1 MSKKYALKR
10 IALVAV
16 SALGFG
22 LMSVVPASAT
32 AVSAITNVVPAVKG
46 SPADTTLVLVAAGSL
61 GTRYSS
67 YTLYTNDGTVAVS
80 DLNLTVNAG
89 YASAGDTYE
98 VTFSPDG
105 IATGSA
111 LANYKKV
118 KTAATTAASGTGA
131 SVSTRVLSNMSDNVG
146 TYALTTGSTSL
157 NVGTHYMYVQGT
169 FAADYTA
176 ADDWKIQLNIA
187 NPTMT
192 NVVPT
197 ITNSSTTLAGRVG
210 QQVSIPVSSQNPVLA
225 AGAGIRPFQ
234 RYAASITA
242 QPNPGTGQSVVYP
255 TLTAGSA
262 TINTTLTRY
271 DLAQSV
277 STGSTVLI
285 SASAAS
291 RGTAANA
298 TGPSSVLYTTTLAS
312 GAAVAAVTS
321 NQTVGTVTFT
331 PVTTGTYSLV
341 VWSESSATGIPS
353 LSGSESSQTFTI
365 NVSAG
370 VSTITMT
377 PTNSSSSTQSSSK
390 GSLVKMTLKD
400 AAGNAT
406 TLSPGEAVTVT
417 PSGSAIIAKVNN
429 NAASSTAGQVWNLSA
444 ANFNTSGVAWI
455 NVTDT
460 VAESATITAS
470 ISGGTSASTTL
481 TFADTV
487 DVGATPAIS
496 SLATGANTT
505 TGASMKIPLGA
516 STLSWRATASTGS
529 AVGYS
534 VTESLNSSVG
544 TITGYT
550 TALSYTGVASGN
562 TTLGYASFSVTATT
576 TAAGQSYTLSTDAD
590 ASSTPSTVTSE
601 ATTAGVLA
609 VTPST
614 VNAVAGA
621 TNSFTALLKDKF
633 KRAYAS
639 QTVSVTV
646 TGKNPTASATTL
658 VTDATGRVTFSL
670 TDANTNTA
678 VTDTVTFTSGSAVAV
693 SVSYGTNAA
702 STVTVAS
709 DDYSVTG
716 VANDA
721 ITPNAIATAYT
732 GAQAGARTVTAT
744 VKNAAGALLAG
755 VPVVFTV
762 SGTTAAVTSTT
773 QTVYTSVSGTA
784 SASVY
789 GWATGTYTVTA
800 TAGGIAGTATVSFY
814 STGDDSVR
822 TVSATAAGNQVTGMA
837 KDRFGNPV
845 QGATLY
851 AKVTTGAGNIGG
863 ALTATGT
870 TDSTGSVIWIVSDAS
885 STVTV
890 SNISFSAVAG
900 TVVGQT
906 SAAKG
911 FDVGGADATAFTAT
925 TVGTT
930 TTAETGVGASFDAA
944 GVSSATVTVSVD
956 NAAEEATDAALEAT
970 DAANAATDAANLAA
984 EAADAAT
991 VAAEEARDAA
1001 DAATAAVEELATQV
1015 ATLMAAL
1022 KAQITTLANTVA
1034 KIAKK
1039 VKA

>member
-1 MSKKYALKR
+1 MSTKTTFKR
-10 IALVAV
+10 IALVTVA
-16 SALGFG
+16 ALGF
-22 LMSVVPASAT
+22 SV
-32 AVSAITNVVPAVKG
+32 
-46 SPADTTLVLVAAGSL
+46 L
-61 GTRYSS
+61 
-67 YTLYTNDGTVAVS
+67 GTVA
-80 DLNLTVNAG
+80 
-89 YASAGDTYE
+89 ASAAHTSGDTSLAK
-98 VTFSPDG
+98 VLTF
-105 IATGSA
+105 T
-111 LANYKKV
+111 N
-118 KTAATTAASGTGA
+118 TNTT
-131 SVSTRVLSNMSDNVG
+131 V
-146 TYALTTGSTSL
+146 
-157 NVGTHYMYVQGT
+157 
-169 FAADYTA
+169 
-176 ADDWKIQLNIA
+176 
-187 NPTMT
+187 
-192 NVVPT
+192 
-197 ITNSSTTLAGRVG
+197 AGRVG
-210 QQVSIPVSSQNPVLA
+210 QEISIP
-225 AGAGIRPFQ
+225 
-234 RYAASITA
+234 ITA
-242 QPNPGTGQSVVYP
+242 SAAAITPTSTATETVSVAATITSQPATSAIYLSLDSGADMVTGTGEISKGVFYGAATNTGVVTTGSLTDTGTSSSV
-255 TLTAGSA
+255 A
-262 TINTTLTRY
+262 TINYVAPSPAGNTTE
-271 DLAQSV
+271 
-277 STGSTVLI
+277 I
-285 SASAAS
+285 
-291 RGTAANA
+291 
-298 TGPSSVLYTTTLAS
+298 
-312 GAAVAAVTS
+312 AAVSSA
-321 NQTVGTVTFT
+321 TVATVRFT
-331 PVTTGTYSLV
+331 PTVAGTYSV
-341 VWSESSATGIPS
+341 TVWNENDRAVTNFAGTGGTIATNSAQAA
-353 LSGSESSQTFTI
+353 LSGAENYKTFTI
-365 NVSAG
+365 NVSTG

-377 PTNSSSSTQSSSK
+377 AINSTSSTASASY
-390 GSLVKMTLKD
+390 GSLVKVTLKD

-406 TLSPGEAVTVT
+406 TLAPGESVTVT
-417 PSGSAIIAKVNN
+417 PSGSAIVAKVNN
-429 NAASSTAGQVWNLSA
+429 NAASSTAGQPWNLSA

-481 TFADTV
+481 TFKTVV
-487 DVGATPAIS
+487 DVSATPAIS
-496 SLATGANTT
+496 SLATGADTT
-505 TGASMKIPLGA
+505 TGASMKIPVGT
-516 STLSWRATASTGS
+516 SSLSWRATASTGS

-534 VTESLNSSVG
+534 VTESLNASVG

-550 TALSYTGVASGN
+550 TALSYSGVASGD
-562 TTLGYASFSVTATT
+562 TTLGYASFGVTATT
-576 TAAGQSYTLSTDAD
+576 TVAGQSYTLSTDTDGTTA
-590 ASSTPSTVTSE
+590 PSTVTSE

-646 TGKNPTASATTL
+646 AGKNPTAAATTL

-709 DDYSVTG
+709 DDYTVTG
-716 VANDA
+716 VANDSVS
-721 ITPNAIATAYT
+721 PNAIATGYT

-773 QTVYTSVSGTA
+773 QTVYTGVSGTA

-800 TAGGIAGTATVSFY
+800 TTGGKSGTATVTFY
-814 STGDDSVR
+814 STGNDSVR

-851 AKVTTGAGNIGG
+851 AKVTAGAGNIGG

-870 TDSTGSVIWIVSDAS
+870 TDSKGQVVWVVSDAT

-900 TVVGQT
+900 TIVGQT

-911 FDVGGADATAFTAT
+911 YDVGGADATAMTAT

-930 TTAETGVGASFDAA
+930 TTAETGVGASFADAGVASASVEATVANDASAAADAA
-944 GVSSATVTVSVD
+944 A
-956 NAAEEATDAALEAT
+956 EAT
-970 DAANAATDAANLAA
+970 DAANAATDAANAAA

-991 VAAEEARDAA
+991 AAAQDAA
-1001 DAATAAVEELATQV
+1001 DAV
-1015 ATLMAAL
+1015 AAL
-1022 KAQITTLANTVA
+1022 STSVTEMVNALKKQITALTNLVI
-1034 KIAKK
+1034 KIQKK

>member
-1 MSKKYALKR
+1 MNSPFKFPRRVRIHGGECGAVARALHHEAQKVALIQNEQSLISDEKAFSRQADDEKSSKSTFIERKQMSTKTSIKR

-16 SALGFG
+16 AALGFG
-22 LMSVVPASAT
+22 VLTSVAPASAAPT
-32 AVSAITNVVPAVKG
+32 
-46 SPADTTLVLVAAGSL
+46 
-61 GTRYSS
+61 
-67 YTLYTNDGTVAVS
+67 DGA
-80 DLNLTVNAG
+80 LPYMLT
-89 YASAGDTYE
+89 
-98 VTFSPDG
+98 
-105 IATGSA
+105 
-111 LANYKKV
+111 
-118 KTAATTAASGTGA
+118 
-131 SVSTRVLSNMSDNVG
+131 STID
-146 TYALTTGSTSL
+146 
-157 NVGTHYMYVQGT
+157 
-169 FAADYTA
+169 
-176 ADDWKIQLNIA
+176 
-187 NPTMT
+187 
-192 NVVPT
+192 
-197 ITNSSTTLAGRVG
+197 NSSTTLAGRVG
-210 QQVSIPVSSQNPVLA
+210 QQVSFQITAGIDAVADAVVAAA
-225 AGAGIRPFQ
+225 AGSTTFTVVS
-234 RYAASITA
+234 YAAAITT
-242 QPNPGTGQSVVYP
+242 QPATSAIYPSLTSVVIG
-255 TLTAGSA
+255 AGSLTTIGLGKA
-262 TINTTLTRY
+262 TAATATSS
-271 DLAQSV
+271 AGS
-277 STGSTVLI
+277 STGTSSTVATLNY
-285 SASAAS
+285 
-291 RGTAANA
+291 ANA
-298 TGPSSVLYTTTLAS
+298 TEDAGT
-312 GAAVAAVTS
+312 GAVAA
-321 NQTVGTVTFT
+321 GTQVATLSFT
-331 PVTTGTYSLV
+331 PTVAGTYSV
-341 VWSESSATGIPS
+341 TVWNEKDRSFPAAGTASSVITATSEAS
-353 LSGSESSQTFTI
+353 LSGSESSKTFTI
-365 NVSAG
+365 NVSTG

-377 PTNSSSSTQSSSK
+377 PTNSSSSTESASY
-390 GSLVKMTLKD
+390 GSLVKVTLKD

-406 TLSPGEAVTVT
+406 TLSPGESVTVT

-429 NAASSTAGQVWNLSA
+429 SAASSTAGQAWNLSA
-444 ANFNTSGVAWI
+444 ANFNTAGVAWI
-455 NVTDT
+455 NVTDA

-496 SLATGANTT
+496 SLATGADVT
-505 TGASMKIPLGA
+505 TGTSMKIPLGA

-944 GVSSATVTVSVD
+944 GVSSATVTVTVD
-956 NAAEEATDAALEAT
+956 NAAESATDAALEAT

-1022 KAQITTLANTVA
+1022 KAQITTLANTVK

>member
-1 MSKKYALKR
+1 MSTKTLRKR

-16 SALGFG
+16 ASLGFG
-22 LMSVVPASAT
+22 LMSTVPANAAAAVVADVSVSITAAQTGDGSLSISSAAAGSSVARTYNIYTRNATVAIGLISASITT
-32 AVSAITNVVPAVKG
+32 AG
-46 SPADTTLVLVAAGSL
+46 DTTTGHKQLKVAAGTTLSIGSTAVTAFL
-61 GTRYSS
+61 YQAALVTATPTALVVSGGTSPFATFTASASGTTY
-67 YTLYTNDGTVAVS
+67 LIWNDGVKAADGT
-80 DLNLTVNAG
+80 
-89 YASAGDTYE
+89 ASAGGVDSKFGADEAYAQ
-98 VTFSPDG
+98 VTFFRTSAEAVT
-105 IATGSA
+105 AT
-111 LANYKKV
+111 LD
-118 KTAATTAASGTGA
+118 T
-131 SVSTRVLSNMSDNVG
+131 
-146 TYALTTGSTSL
+146 
-157 NVGTHYMYVQGT
+157 
-169 FAADYTA
+169 
-176 ADDWKIQLNIA
+176 
-187 NPTMT
+187 P
-192 NVVPT
+192 
-197 ITNSSTTLAGRVG
+197 STTIAGRTG
-210 QQVSIPVSSQNPVLA
+210 QQVTISPRGDLTSLTVGSAGHPVLRIA
-225 AGAGIRPFQ
+225 AA
-234 RYAASITA
+234 ITS
-242 QPNPGTGQSVVYP
+242 QPTGSVVYP
-255 TLTAGSA
+255 TLNAIVPADTDLGFADTGTTVGTTAAAITTGSTGSSSALA
-262 TINTTLTRY
+262 TINYSGFGNTVVTGTDTPLGTL
-271 DLAQSV
+271 
-277 STGSTVLI
+277 
-285 SASAAS
+285 
-291 RGTAANA
+291 
-298 TGPSSVLYTTTLAS
+298 
-312 GAAVAAVTS
+312 
-321 NQTVGTVTFT
+321 TFT
-331 PVTTGTYSLV
+331 PTVAGTYTV
-341 VWSESSATGIPS
+341 AVWNESNTSAAAS
-353 LSGSESSQTFTI
+353 LSGSESSQTFTV
-365 NVSAG
+365 NVSTG

-377 PTNSSSSTQSSSK
+377 PTNSTSSTAGASY
-390 GSLVKMTLKD
+390 GSLVKVTLKD

-406 TLSPGEAVTVT
+406 TLSPGESVTVT

-429 NAASSTAGQVWNLSA
+429 SAASSVAGQAWNLSA
-444 ANFNTSGVAWI
+444 ANFNTAGVAWI

-481 TFADTV
+481 TFATVV

-496 SLATGANTT
+496 STATGADVS
-505 TGASMKIPLGA
+505 TGTSMKIPLGA

-576 TAAGQSYTLSTDAD
+576 TAAGQSYTLSTDTD
-590 ASSTPSTVTSE
+590 GSSTPSTVTSE

-614 VNAVAGA
+614 VNAVTGA
-621 TNSFTALLKDKF
+621 TNTFTALLKDKF

-639 QTVSVTV
+639 QSVSVTV
-646 TGKNPTASATTL
+646 AGKNPTATATTL
-658 VTDATGRVTFSL
+658 ITDAAGRVTFSL

-678 VTDTVTFTSGSAVAV
+678 VTDTVTFTAGSAVAV

-709 DDYSVTG
+709 DNYTVTG
-716 VANDA
+716 VANDSV
-721 ITPNAIATAYT
+721 TPNAIATGYT

-800 TAGGIAGTATVSFY
+800 TAGGVAGTATVTFY
-814 STGDDSVR
+814 STGDASVR
-822 TVSATAAGNQVTGMA
+822 TVSATATGNQVTGMA
-837 KDRFGNPV
+837 KDRFGNVV

-851 AKVTTGAGNIGG
+851 AKVTTGGGNIGG
-863 ALTATGT
+863 ALTAQGT
-870 TDSTGSVIWIVSDAS
+870 TDSTGSVVWVVSDAS

-890 SNISFSAVAG
+890 SNIPFSAVAG

-906 SAAKG
+906 SAAVG
-911 FDVGGADATAFTAT
+911 FDVGGAGATAMTAT

-930 TTAETGVGASFDAA
+930 TTAETGVGASFAPA
-944 GVSSATVTVSVD
+944 GVSSVTVEATVANDAS
-956 NAAEEATDAALEAT
+956 AAADAAAEAT
-970 DAANAATDAANLAA
+970 DAANAATDAANAAA

-991 VAAEEARDAA
+991 AAAQDAA
-1001 DAATAAVEELATQV
+1001 DAV
-1015 ATLMAAL
+1015 AAL
-1022 KAQITTLANTVA
+1022 STEVTELISALRKQITSLTNLVI
-1034 KIAKK
+1034 KIQKK